1 MKAQRGFRWFQLI
14 HWSEKGVTGSSL
26 FSVELGLRQAELA
39 GYEVEHG
46 DEVGA

>member
-1 MKAQRGFRWFQLI
+1 MLW
-14 HWSEKGVTGSSL
+14 GSSL

-39 GYEVEHG
+39 GHEVEHG